1 MSKTEIWHYSRCH
14 GVRKGPIM
22 LLYEA
27 FTCYLSKCAFDSK
40 ILSKKTTFGNFL
52 YQSKYWHKP
61 RLYLIRFC
69 VFPTLVIVGRYIDLI
84 ISCVLDWHT
93 HTKLVPA
100 VLRGCYTQRNSDQPH
115 FRCLLII
122 INIMFTDR
130 QVWKTQVYL
139 ESFDTWFL
147 KKKVFIK
154 KIFIKKTQLLDW
166 FQWLIF

>member
-1 MSKTEIWHYSRCH
+1 MSQTEIWPYSRSH

-27 FTCYLSKCAFDSK
+27 FTWYLSKCAFNKYSRN
-40 ILSKKTTFGNFL
+40 KTFL
-52 YQSKYWHKP
+52 WQFSHCQSKYWHKP
-61 RLYLIRFC
+61 RLYLIHFC
-69 VFPTLVIVGRYIDLI
+69 VFPTLVIVCRYIDLI

-100 VLRGCYTQRNSDQPH
+100 VLRGCYTQRNSEQPH

-130 QVWKTQVYL
+130 QVWKTQVY
-139 ESFDTWFL
+139 
-147 KKKVFIK
+147 
-154 KIFIKKTQLLDW
+154 
-166 FQWLIF
+166 

>member
-1 MSKTEIWHYSRCH
+1 MSQTEIWPYSRSH

-27 FTCYLSKCAFDSK
+27 FTWYLSKCAFDSL

-69 VFPTLVIVGRYIDLI
+69 VPHASNCMQVHRSDYYVCTWLTHSHKTGSRCSAWLLYSKEYRATTLPVSTDNNQYHVYWPSSIKNTNLLRVFWYLI
-84 ISCVLDWHT
+84 
-93 HTKLVPA
+93 
-100 VLRGCYTQRNSDQPH
+100 
-115 FRCLLII
+115 F
-122 INIMFTDR
+122 F
-130 QVWKTQVYL
+130 
-139 ESFDTWFL
+139 

-154 KIFIKKTQLLDW
+154 KLFIKNKPNY
-166 FQWLIF
+166 